1 MRTIAKATV
10 IRSIDPISVETFC
23 GALHG
28 HAYSQEKFEY
38 QSCIDYIQNHS
49 CTVAARLLEAVSLP
63 TSRRAAREWQHA
75 TCATSLAISVA
86 TTKLIRLPAAH
97 ANPQLNLNLTSDV
110 GVS

>member
-23 GALHG
+23 GA
-28 HAYSQEKFEY
+28 AYSQEKFEY

-63 TSRRAAREWQHA
+63 TSRRAAREWPRA
-75 TCATSLAISVA
+75 ICAISQAISVA
-86 TTKLIRLPAAH
+86 SR
-97 ANPQLNLNLTSDV
+97 QC
-110 GVS
+110 